1 LAAEP
6 TTGAAQGATGSL
18 QHGLA
23 ILSMFTE
30 TASVISVSAMSR
42 QLGVHRSTASRLAAT
57 LSASGFLS
65 PTADPGKYR
74 LGTRL
79 VRLGGLAAHGLDPR
93 SIGTAALTAAVEKLG
108 ETAHLGVREG
118 REAVTVAIVDGWRTI
133 RMHSWAGK
141 RSPAYCSSLGKALLA
156 GLSDEELE
164 RVYPPG
170 ERDFESRT
178 ARTVTGFDALR
189 ADLAQTRARG
199 YTLDDEELETGLRCV
214 GAPVFD
220 RFGIVIASVS
230 MSGPAERVKG
240 EYFES
245 MVATIRFAAFSA
257 STDLGCPPDTA
268 YWGPDTPAAALPP
281 GENP

>member
-6 TTGAAQGATGSL
+6 TTGTAQNATGSL

-23 ILSMFTE
+23 ILSMFSE
-30 TASVISVSAMSR
+30 SDAVISVSAMSR
-42 QLGVHRSTASRLAAT
+42 QIGVHRSTASRLAAT

-79 VRLGGLAAHGLDPR
+79 VALGGLAAHGLDPR
-93 SIGTAALTAAVEKLG
+93 SIGTAVLRSAVEQLG

-118 REAVTVAIVDGWRTI
+118 REAVTAVIVDGWRTI

-141 RSPAYCSSLGKALLA
+141 RSPAHCSSLGKALLA
-156 GLSDEELE
+156 GLSSDELE
-164 RVYPPG
+164 QAYPPG
-170 ERDFESRT
+170 TRDLESRT
-178 ARTVTGFDALR
+178 PRTITDFAALR
-189 ADLAQTRARG
+189 AELEQTRARG

-220 RFGIVIASVS
+220 RFGSVIAAVS
-230 MSGPAERVKG
+230 ISGPAERVRD
-240 EYFES
+240 EYFELL
-245 MVATIRFAAFSA
+245 VATVRAAGFTA

-268 YWGPDTPAAALPP
+268 YWGPAAPAASPP
-281 GENP
+281 GEEP